1 MCLLIPISYTGALML
16 EGVREIPFFI
26 WRVVEW
32 SDGVVFYTWVSYMI
46 YVGDVRLL
54 KQIYIQPFNF
64 EGIKGR

>member
-1 MCLLIPISYTGALML
+1 ML